1 MMGKHGSSCG
11 ACKFLRR
18 KCNNGCVFAPYFCF
32 DESATHFAA
41 VHKVFGAANVSKHLS
56 QLPVQDRSEAALTIS
71 YEALARMRDPTYGC
85 VSQIF
90 ALQQQVAILQKE
102 IQNLETQVAASR
114 ATNALINHQ
123 TAHGLQDINSSPF
136 HFSSSQLH
144 DKNLHNSDP
153 SNLMSN
159 INGNVVTLQMNQL
172 FGVQYTNVPNSY
184 QNGQLEIGKEQEIF
198 FNDPC
203 WFDVPTISSQSSSN
217 GQVINCSSFLDDILL
232 N

>member
-1 MMGKHGSSCG
+1 MMGKHGASCG

-71 YEALARMRDPTYGC
+71 YEAIARMRDPTYGC
-85 VSQIF
+85 VAQIF

-102 IQNLETQVAASR
+102 IQNLETQVAATRSTS
-114 ATNALINHQ
+114 APVNHQ
-123 TAHGLQDINSSPF
+123 SVHTFNNINSSPF

-144 DKNLHNSDP
+144 DWNLHNSDP
-153 SNLMSN
+153 SNLMSI
-159 INGNVVTLQMNQL
+159 INGNVVTLQMNQI
-172 FGVQYTNVPNSY
+172 FGAEYTNVPNSC
-184 QNGQLEIGKEQEIF
+184 QSGQLEQEIF

-203 WFDVPTISSQSSSN
+203 WLDIPTISLQSSST
-217 GQVINCSSFLDDILL
+217 GQVINCPSLLDDILL
-232 N
+232 I

>member
-41 VHKVFGAANVSKHLS
+41 VHKVFGASNVSKHLS
-56 QLPVQDRSEAALTIS
+56 HLPVEDRSEAALTIS

-85 VSQIF
+85 VAQIF

-102 IQNLETQVAASR
+102 IQNLETQVAASH
-114 ATNALINHQ
+114 ATNVLVNHQ
-123 TAHGLQDINSSPF
+123 STHALNDINSSPF

-144 DKNLHNSDP
+144 DRNLHNSDP
-153 SNLMSN
+153 SNLMSI
-159 INGNVVTLQMNQL
+159 INGNVMTLQMNQL
-172 FGVQYTNVPNSY
+172 FSEEYTNAPNTYHSK
-184 QNGQLEIGKEQEIF
+184 QLAIGTEQEIF

-203 WFDVPTISSQSSSN
+203 WYGVPSMSLQSSST
-217 GQVINCSSFLDDILL
+217 GQVINCRSLLDDILL

>member
-1 MMGKHGSSCG
+1 MMGKHGASCG

-18 KCNNGCVFAPYFCF
+18 KCNSGCVFAPYFCF

-71 YEALARMRDPTYGC
+71 YEALARIRDPTYGC
-85 VSQIF
+85 VAEIF

-114 ATNALINHQ
+114 APNVLVNHQ
-123 TAHGLQDINSSPF
+123 SAHSLHDIN
-136 HFSSSQLH
+136 HFSSVQLH
-144 DKNLHNSDP
+144 DWNLHNSDP
-153 SNLMSN
+153 SNLMSI
-159 INGNVVTLQMNQL
+159 INGNVVTLQMNQY
-172 FGVQYTNVPNSY
+172 FGEEYTDQPNSFRS
-184 QNGQLEIGKEQEIF
+184 GQLSIGTEQEMLF
-198 FNDPC
+198 SDPC
-203 WFDVPTISSQSSSN
+203 WYDVPTISSQSSST
-217 GQVINCSSFLDDILL
+217 GQVINCPSLLDDMLL